1 MVSCHMRWRKAAAA
15 AAAHMP
21 SYQAPSR
28 PRPCP
33 LKATGAA
40 AAHPAGYAL
49 ATVHFRCHFFP
60 SLSAVVAVA
69 VAAAAA
75 VVIKL

>member
-15 AAAHMP
+15 AHMP
-21 SYQAPSR
+21 PAPVL
-28 PRPCP
+28 P

-69 VAAAAA
+69 AAAA